1 LNSIETVY
9 SGLKLDEFWIVPAY
23 QNPLREPLSGP
34 TAPQRL
40 EMVKRA
46 LAAIQNDR
54 PILARGDEVARG
66 GASYTVETLT
76 QFVRERKEA
85 EFYLIIGADQL
96 PHFDKWKDFQKILK
110 LANLVVTSRPGT
122 ELPQS
127 KADMPEWLQ
136 KQLKAYRSDRG
147 ILKSGKEL
155 RFIKLQDVDVSGTE
169 VRRKVRREENVL
181 NLIPSQVFD
190 YIKEQKLYD
199 KSEILISDYSEFTR
213 FCAKIAVDK
222 GGLAALAYDLRE
234 VVQPSEYAL
243 VLSGTST
250 RHTRA
255 LSEHIIKEAKDQYG
269 IYPQST
275 EGLQEGRWIIVDYG
289 ALMIH
294 IFYDFVRNEYRLE
307 ELWRQAKR
315 LNI

>member
-1 LNSIETVY
+1 
-9 SGLKLDEFWIVPAY
+9 
-23 QNPLREPLSGP
+23 
-34 TAPQRL
+34 
-40 EMVKRA
+40 MV
-46 LAAIQNDR
+46 AIQNDR
-54 PILARGDEVARG
+54 PILARGEEVERG
-66 GASYTVETLT
+66 GASYTVETLSLFT
-76 QFVRERKEA
+76 RERKDA

-96 PHFDKWKDFQKILK
+96 PHFDKWKEYQKILK

-136 KQLKAYRSDRG
+136 KQVKSYRSDRG
-147 ILKSGKEL
+147 TLKSGNEL
-155 RFIKLQDVDVSGTE
+155 RFVKLQDVDVSGTD
-169 VRRKVRREENVL
+169 VRRKVRRDENVL

-199 KSEILISDYSEFTR
+199 KSEILISDYAEFTR
-213 FCAKIAVDK
+213 FCAKIAADK
-222 GGLAALAYDLRE
+222 GGLATAAYDLRE
-234 VVQPSEYAL
+234 MVQPSEYVL

-307 ELWRQAKR
+307 DLWRQAKR
-315 LNI
+315 LNL